1 LPKILFLPTRYYPSI
16 SGAEFYI
23 QSIAEILERD
33 YKYKIDIMTS
43 NAIDFKALKSSQ
55 GKIIQKGNKF
65 FSKVN
70 NLHIDRFSVDYE
82 SSLKEKMKFVKQNI
96 LQAKLKL
103 SDECLKQLLKNG
115 PFVKTLFDFIKNNQ
129 KDYDLIHTTFFPYF
143 NLIIG
148 LWLGKLLKK
157 PVFCTP
163 FFHYSNPRYLKPYID
178 EVLTKFDIL
187 IACTRSEK
195 QYLIKNYNIPENKVV
210 IIPMGV
216 DFRKFDLKKDKQK
229 ISFKRSYF
237 LEDETKFYMVL
248 FCGYKNYEKGA
259 ISILKSI
266 PYIIK
271 KIPKVYFVFIGPSTI
286 AFNRELAKLKKKFEV
301 RIINLTPD
309 NLKGYYDPKKIAA
322 FNETDLFLMPS
333 RSDAYGIAFLEAW
346 ASRKPVI
353 GSKIGAT
360 PDVINDGIDG
370 ILVQFDD
377 IEEISNAVIRLLNKK
392 KLRKKLGQTGY
403 RKIKKFNTWENIAK
417 STNKLYQEILKSNE
431 I

>member
-16 SGAEFYI
+16 SGAEFYM
-23 QSIAEILERD
+23 QSIAEILKRD
-33 YKYKIDIMTS
+33 YEYKIDILTS

-55 GKIIQKGNKF
+55 GKIIQKGNRF

-70 NLHIDRFSVDYE
+70 NLHIHRFSIDYE
-82 SSLKEKMKFVKQNI
+82 SSLEEKMKFVKKNF

-103 SDECLKQLLKNG
+103 SDECLKHLLKNG
-115 PFVKTLFDFIKNNQ
+115 PFIKSLFDFIKNNK
-129 KDYDLIHTTFFPYF
+129 KDYDIIHTTFFPYF

-157 PVFCTP
+157 PVLCTP

-195 QYLIKNYNIPENKVV
+195 QYLIKNYDILENNVV

-216 DFRKFDLKKDKQK
+216 GFRKFDLKKNKQK
-229 ISFKRSYF
+229 FSFKQSYF
-237 LEDETKFYMVL
+237 LESETKFYMVL

-266 PYIIK
+266 PYIVQ
-271 KIPKVYFVFIGPSTI
+271 KIPKVYFVFIGPSTM
-286 AFNRELAKLKKKFEV
+286 AFNRELNKLKKSFEV

-360 PDVINDGIDG
+360 PDVINDGVDG
-370 ILVQFDD
+370 ILVQFDN
-377 IEEISNAVIRLLNKK
+377 IAEISNAVIKLLKKK
-392 KLRKKLGQTGY
+392 KLRKKLGQAGY
-403 RKIKKFNTWENIAK
+403 RKIQEFNTWEKIAK
-417 STNKLYQEILKSNE
+417 STNKLYHEILKSNDK
-431 I
+431 